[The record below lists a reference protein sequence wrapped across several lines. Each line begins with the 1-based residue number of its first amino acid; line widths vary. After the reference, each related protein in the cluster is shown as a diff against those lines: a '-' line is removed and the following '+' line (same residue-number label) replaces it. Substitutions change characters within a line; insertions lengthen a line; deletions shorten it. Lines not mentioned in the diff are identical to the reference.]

1 MSRFLRLAAL
11 LLCLAAPCA
20 ASALPA
26 GVVPLR
32 GADAPRDDLRR
43 AILRH
48 YAIPDDGGGTSY
60 AYTYIA
66 LDYDGQ
72 NEILAVVRGPYTS
85 GTGGDSALIV
95 SETPGGLRL
104 RQDFTLVRTPI
115 LAAYRTFPGPVSDQR
130 PLVLTRSGGG
140 AQTETVVLTSRD
152 GRYGRIS
159 DAAPAPAH
167 VPLRGTLLFASS
179 PDGAEPRW
187 FLCAPDGGAS

>member
-1 MSRFLRLAAL
+1 MSRFLRLAVL
-11 LLCLAAPCA
+11 LLGLAAPCA

-32 GADAPRDDLRR
+32 GANAPRED
-43 AILRH
+43 
-48 YAIPDDGGGTSY
+48 
-60 AYTYIA
+60 
-66 LDYDGQ
+66 
-72 NEILAVVRGPYTS
+72 
-85 GTGGDSALIV
+85 
-95 SETPGGLRL
+95 L

-115 LAAYRTFPGPVSDQR
+115 LAAHRTSPGPVSDQR

-140 AQTETVVLTSRD
+140 AETETVILTSRD
-152 GRYGRIS
+152 GRYDRVS

-167 VPLRGTLLFASS
+167 VPLQGALLFASS